1 MCPDFLF
8 PGIRINSSPYGKYNI
23 ICFLFFQVFWNIFP
37 YQRSVNACISSL
49 VTVSFVPPPRY
60 FSKFNCIIRIIPCLF
75 VNFLLKSF
83 NFSVSDYR
91 LCGFLTACADS
102 LVFSLPTF
110 YDKCIHREF
119 LKRSSQEQ
127 IPGLYSRPVIACCFD
142 DSPFLL
148 CSASSQTKD
157 FPVYCPLLWPV
168 SSL

>member
-1 MCPDFLF
+1 MYSTTFQNHSLFLPSEMVFRRKTNKKELLPPIHKKKINCHTILYLMCPDFLF

-49 VTVSFVPPPRY
+49 VTVSFVPPPPI
-60 FSKFNCIIRIIPCLF
+60 FFEFNCIIRAIPCLF
-75 VNFLLKSF
+75 VDFLLKSF
-83 NFSVSDYR
+83 NFSVSTYR

-119 LKRSSQEQ
+119 
-127 IPGLYSRPVIACCFD
+127 
-142 DSPFLL
+142 
-148 CSASSQTKD
+148 
-157 FPVYCPLLWPV
+157 
-168 SSL
+168 